1 MYHERVTGT
10 HQRAIK
16 VLIGKANNVSMY
28 IEPSSKIH
36 DYIKEVEIC
45 PIDEDVEMANEDAK
59 NINKQLSSSTP
70 DKEMHDSDSVHGK

>member
-1 MYHERVTGT
+1 MTGT
-10 HQRAIK
+10 QQRAIK

-28 IEPSSKIH
+28 IEPSNKIH

-45 PIDEDVEMANEDAK
+45 PIDEDVEMADKEAK
-59 NINKQLSSSTP
+59 HINNQLSSSTP